1 MTTIGLSTA
10 TTVIEAA
17 AEKAEEIDVPMCI
30 AVVDS
35 GTNLVG
41 FRRMDGAILASITIA
56 QDKGYSAVAM
66 EMSTEEIGEV
76 AQPNEPIFG
85 INTTNDNRLIIFGG
99 GVPLEED
106 GEIVGAVGVS
116 GGSPEEDVTVAEAGV
131 EAFESP
137 Q

>member
-1 MTTIGLSTA
+1 MNGLSVSTA

-17 AEKAEEIDVPMCI
+17 HEKAAEIDVPMCI
-30 AVVDS
+30 AVVDR
-35 GTNLVG
+35 GTNLVA

-66 EMSTEEIGEV
+66 EMPTHELADV

-85 INTTNDNRLIIFGG
+85 INTTNDSRLIIFGG
-99 GVPLEED
+99 GLLLND
-106 GEIVGAVGVS
+106 GEKIVGAVGVS

-131 EAFESP
+131 EAFESE
-137 Q
+137 